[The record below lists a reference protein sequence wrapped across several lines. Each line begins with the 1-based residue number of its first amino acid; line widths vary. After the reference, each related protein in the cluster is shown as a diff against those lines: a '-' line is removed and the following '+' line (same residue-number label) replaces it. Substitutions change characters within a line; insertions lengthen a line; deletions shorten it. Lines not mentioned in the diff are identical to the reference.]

1 MYTIRIISY
10 LAYAVLGVYMQYRKL
25 GNTDLE
31 VSVICL
37 GTMNFGEQN
46 NEKESHEQ
54 LTYAIQNGVNIID
67 TAEMYAIPPKKET
80 QGLTEKYIGSWITKF
95 RNRDKYMIATK
106 ISGPGM
112 EYVRDGS
119 RLSAA
124 HVKKAID
131 SSLERLNTDYIDL
144 YQVHWPERKS
154 NYFGRLGYTQSD
166 DIGISIAET
175 LEALNDAVKSGK
187 IRNIGIS
194 NETPWGVMEYLKLSD
209 MNQIKY
215 PRIVSIQNPYNLLN
229 RIYEVGL
236 AEISYRE
243 KIGLLAYSPLGFGTL
258 TGKYQEASP
267 KDSRLGLY
275 GDWFTRY
282 SNDQCKKAVTDYL
295 AVAKKFQLSLTQ
307 LALAFVNTR
316 PFVTSNII
324 GATTL
329 AQLKENIDS
338 VNINLSPEIID
349 EINKIH
355 EQIPNPAP

>member
-80 QGLTEKYIGSWITKF
+80 QGLTEKYIGSWMTKF